1 MAAPEISAS
10 ITVNAPTSK
19 VWQRVT
25 DLSAM
30 GDRSPQCKKMILL
43 PRRSSSSASSTGAG
57 SAASAGNAG
66 NSASASAGA
75 GSTTNAAGAAPAPG
89 TVTINVNRQGILW
102 WPTWAVVTEVEPEK
116 VFEFKIP
123 LNGTRWRFELTP
135 TADGSELTP
144 TADGSQTTP
153 TADGS
158 QTVLT
163 EKRLAPGG
171 KTSLISRALV
181 AVVLGGEE
189 KFEASLQEGIQQTVR
204 ALARE
209 AENF

>member
-10 ITVNAPTSK
+10 TTVNAPTSK

-57 SAASAGNAG
+57 SAADASSNATG
-66 NSASASAGA
+66 T
-75 GSTTNAAGAAPAPG
+75 GSNAAAPAPG
-89 TVTINVNRQGILW
+89 TVTINLNRQGILW
-102 WPTWAVVTEVEPEK
+102 WPTWAVVTEVVPEK

-135 TADGSELTP
+135 TADGS
-144 TADGSQTTP
+144 
-153 TADGS
+153 

-171 KTSLISRALV
+171 KTSLISRVLV

>member
-10 ITVNAPTSK
+10 TTVNAPASK

-30 GDRSPQCKKMILL
+30 GDRSPQCRKMILL
-43 PRRSSSSASSTGAG
+43 PRRKSRA
-57 SAASAGNAG
+57 
-66 NSASASAGA
+66 AGA
-75 GSTTNAAGAAPAPG
+75 DSNATGTGSNAAAPAPG
-89 TVTINVNRQGILW
+89 TVSINFNRQGLLW
-102 WPTWAVVTEVEPEK
+102 WPTWAVVTEVVPEK

-135 TADGSELTP
+135 TADG
-144 TADGSQTTP
+144 A
-153 TADGS
+153 

-163 EKRLAPGG
+163 ETRLAPGG
-171 KTSLISRALV
+171 KTSLISRVLV
-181 AVVLGGEE
+181 AAVLGGEE
-189 KFEASLQEGIQQTVR
+189 KFEASLQEGIQQTIR

>member
-10 ITVNAPTSK
+10 TTVNAPASK

-30 GDRSPQCKKMILL
+30 GKRSPQCKKMILL
-43 PRRSSSSASSTGAG
+43 PRRK
-57 SAASAGNAG
+57 ASAGNAG
-66 NSASASAGA
+66 NSAGAGA
-75 GSTTNAAGAAPAPG
+75 SGSAGAAPAPG
-89 TVTINVNRQGILW
+89 TVTINFNRQGILW
-102 WPTWAVVTEVEPEK
+102 WPTWAVVTKVEPEQ

-123 LNGTRWRFELTP
+123 LNGTRWRFELAP
-135 TADGSELTP
+135 AAD
-144 TADGSQTTP
+144 D
-153 TADGS
+153 S

-171 KTSLISRALV
+171 KTSLISRVLV

>member
-10 ITVNAPTSK
+10 TTVNAPASR
-19 VWQRVT
+19 VWQRVIN
-25 DLSAM
+25 LSAM
-30 GDRSPQCKKMILL
+30 GQRSPQCKKMILL
-43 PRRSSSSASSTGAG
+43 PRRSSSSNSSAADAG
-57 SAASAGNAG
+57 AASASVGT
-66 NSASASAGA
+66 
-75 GSTTNAAGAAPAPG
+75 GSNAPAPTPG
-89 TVTINVNRQGILW
+89 TVTINLNRQGILW
-102 WPTWAVVTEVEPEK
+102 WPTWAVVTEVVPEK

-123 LNGTRWRFELTP
+123 LNGTRWRFEL
-135 TADGSELTP
+135 A
-144 TADGSQTTP
+144 P

-171 KTSLISRALV
+171 KTSFISRALV

>member
-30 GDRSPQCKKMILL
+30 GQRSPQCKKMILL

-57 SAASAGNAG
+57 NAG
-66 NSASASAGA
+66 NSASAGAGA
-75 GSTTNAAGAAPAPG
+75 GSTTNAADAAPAPG

-135 TADGSELTP
+135 TADGS
-144 TADGSQTTP
+144 
-153 TADGS
+153 

-181 AVVLGGEE
+181 AAVLGGEE

>member
-10 ITVNAPTSK
+10 TTVNAPASK

-30 GDRSPQCKKMILL
+30 GQRSPQCKKMILL
-43 PRRSSSSASSTGAG
+43 PRRKA

-66 NSASASAGA
+66 NSAGAGA
-75 GSTTNAAGAAPAPG
+75 SGSAGAAPAPG
-89 TVTINVNRQGILW
+89 TVTINFNRQGILW

-135 TADGSELTP
+135 TP
-144 TADGSQTTP
+144 
-153 TADGS
+153 DGS

-171 KTSLISRALV
+171 KTSLISRVLV

>member
-10 ITVNAPTSK
+10 TTVNAPASK

-57 SAASAGNAG
+57 SAADASSNATG
-66 NSASASAGA
+66 T
-75 GSTTNAAGAAPAPG
+75 GSNAAAPAPG
-89 TVTINVNRQGILW
+89 TVTINLNRQGILW
-102 WPTWAVVTEVEPEK
+102 WPTWAVVTEVVPEK

-135 TADGSELTP
+135 TADGS
-144 TADGSQTTP
+144 
-153 TADGS
+153 

-171 KTSLISRALV
+171 KTSLISRVLV

>member
-10 ITVNAPTSK
+10 ITVNAPTSR

-57 SAASAGNAG
+57 SAAGASNAG
-66 NSASASAGA
+66 NSASVGT
-75 GSTTNAAGAAPAPG
+75 GSNATAPTPG
-89 TVTINVNRQGILW
+89 TVTINLNRQGILW

-135 TADGSELTP
+135 TADGSQTAP
-144 TADGSQTTP
+144 TAD
-153 TADGS
+153 DS

-181 AVVLGGEE
+181 AAVLGGEE

>member
-43 PRRSSSSASSTGAG
+43 PRRKSRTANAVGTG
-57 SAASAGNAG
+57 SAAV
-66 NSASASAGA
+66 
-75 GSTTNAAGAAPAPG
+75 PAPG
-89 TVTINVNRQGILW
+89 TVTINFNRQGLLW
-102 WPTWAVVTEVEPEK
+102 WPTWAVVTEVVPEK

-135 TADGSELTP
+135 AADG
-144 TADGSQTTP
+144 A
-153 TADGS
+153 

-171 KTSLISRALV
+171 KTSLISRVLV

-189 KFEASLQEGIQQTVR
+189 KFEASLQEGIQQTIR

>member
-10 ITVNAPTSK
+10 TTVNAPASK

-30 GDRSPQCKKMILL
+30 GKRSPQCKKMILL
-43 PRRSSSSASSTGAG
+43 PRRKA

-66 NSASASAGA
+66 NSAGAGA
-75 GSTTNAAGAAPAPG
+75 SGSAGAAPAPG
-89 TVTINVNRQGILW
+89 TVTINFNRQGILW

-135 TADGSELTP
+135 TP
-144 TADGSQTTP
+144 
-153 TADGS
+153 DGS

-171 KTSLISRALV
+171 KTSLISRVLV

-189 KFEASLQEGIQQTVR
+189 KFEASLQEGIQQTIR

>member
-43 PRRSSSSASSTGAG
+43 PRRKSSTGA
-57 SAASAGNAG
+57 SNAG
-66 NSASASAGA
+66 NSASVGT
-75 GSTTNAAGAAPAPG
+75 GSNATAPAPG

-123 LNGTRWRFELTP
+123 LNGTRWRF
-135 TADGSELTP
+135 ELTP

>member
-57 SAASAGNAG
+57 SAAGASNAG
-66 NSASASAGA
+66 NSASVGT
-75 GSTTNAAGAAPAPG
+75 GSNATAPAPG
-89 TVTINVNRQGILW
+89 TVTINLNRQGILW
-102 WPTWAVVTEVEPEK
+102 WPTWAVVTEVVPEK

-123 LNGTRWRFELTP
+123 LNGTRWRF
-135 TADGSELTP
+135 ELTP

>member
-10 ITVNAPTSK
+10 TTVNAPASK

-30 GDRSPQCKKMILL
+30 GKRSPQCKKMILL
-43 PRRSSSSASSTGAG
+43 PRRK
-57 SAASAGNAG
+57 ASAGNAG
-66 NSASASAGA
+66 NSAGAGA
-75 GSTTNAAGAAPAPG
+75 SGSAGAAPAPG
-89 TVTINVNRQGILW
+89 TVTINFNRQGILW

-135 TADGSELTP
+135 TP
-144 TADGSQTTP
+144 
-153 TADGS
+153 DGS

-171 KTSLISRALV
+171 KTSLISRVLI

-189 KFEASLQEGIQQTVR
+189 KFEASLQEGIQQTIR

>member
-10 ITVNAPTSK
+10 TTVNAPASK

-30 GDRSPQCKKMILL
+30 GKRSPQCKKMILL
-43 PRRSSSSASSTGAG
+43 PRRKSSTGAG
-57 SAASAGNAG
+57 G
-66 NSASASAGA
+66 SAGA
-75 GSTTNAAGAAPAPG
+75 GASGSAGAAPAPG
-89 TVTINVNRQGILW
+89 TVTINFNRQGILW

-135 TADGSELTP
+135 TP
-144 TADGSQTTP
+144 
-153 TADGS
+153 DGS

-171 KTSLISRALV
+171 KTSLISRVLV

>member
-10 ITVNAPTSK
+10 TTVNAPASR
-19 VWQRVT
+19 VWQRVI

-30 GDRSPQCKKMILL
+30 GQRSPQCKKMILL
-43 PRRSSSSASSTGAG
+43 PRRSSSSNSSAADAG
-57 SAASAGNAG
+57 AASADNAG
-66 NSASASAGA
+66 NSASVGT
-75 GSTTNAAGAAPAPG
+75 GSNAPAPAPG
-89 TVTINVNRQGILW
+89 TVTINFNRQGILW
-102 WPTWAVVTEVEPEK
+102 WPTWAVVTEVVPEK

-135 TADGSELTP
+135 TADGSQTVP
-144 TADGSQTTP
+144 ASDGT
-153 TADGS
+153 

-171 KTSLISRALV
+171 KTSFISRALV

>member
-10 ITVNAPTSK
+10 ITVNAPASR
-19 VWQRVT
+19 VWQRVI

-30 GDRSPQCKKMILL
+30 GQRSPQCKKMILL
-43 PRRSSSSASSTGAG
+43 PRRSSSSASS
-57 SAASAGNAG
+57 NA
-66 NSASASAGA
+66 
-75 GSTTNAAGAAPAPG
+75 TAPAPG
-89 TVTINVNRQGILW
+89 TVTINLNRQGILW
-102 WPTWAVVTEVEPEK
+102 WPTWAVVTEVVPEK

-123 LNGTRWRFELTP
+123 LNGTRWRFEL
-135 TADGSELTP
+135 A
-144 TADGSQTTP
+144 P

>member
-10 ITVNAPTSK
+10 ITVNAPTSR

-43 PRRSSSSASSTGAG
+43 PRRSSSSASS
-57 SAASAGNAG
+57 NA
-66 NSASASAGA
+66 
-75 GSTTNAAGAAPAPG
+75 TAPAPG
-89 TVTINVNRQGILW
+89 TVTINLNRQGILW
-102 WPTWAVVTEVEPEK
+102 WPTWAVVTEVVPEQ

-135 TADGSELTP
+135 TADGSQTVP
-144 TADGSQTTP
+144 TSDGT
-153 TADGS
+153 

-171 KTSLISRALV
+171 KTSFISRALV

-209 AENF
+209 AEDF

>member
-10 ITVNAPTSK
+10 TTVNAPASR
-19 VWQRVT
+19 VWQRVIN
-25 DLSAM
+25 LSAM
-30 GDRSPQCKKMILL
+30 GQRSPQCKKMILL
-43 PRRSSSSASSTGAG
+43 PRRSSSSNSSAADAG

-66 NSASASAGA
+66 NSASVGT
-75 GSTTNAAGAAPAPG
+75 GSNAAAPAPG
-89 TVTINVNRQGILW
+89 AVTINLNRQGILW
-102 WPTWAVVTEVEPEK
+102 WPTWAVVTEVVPEK

-123 LNGTRWRFELTP
+123 LNGTRWRFEL
-135 TADGSELTP
+135 A
-144 TADGSQTTP
+144 P

-171 KTSLISRALV
+171 KTSFISRALV
-181 AVVLGGEE
+181 AAVLGGEE

-209 AENF
+209 AEDF

>member
-10 ITVNAPTSK
+10 TTVNASASK

-30 GDRSPQCKKMILL
+30 GQRSPQCKKMILL
-43 PRRSSSSASSTGAG
+43 PRGSSSSNSSAADAG
-57 SAASAGNAG
+57 SAAG
-66 NSASASAGA
+66 
-75 GSTTNAAGAAPAPG
+75 TAPTPG
-89 TVTINVNRQGILW
+89 TVTINFNRQGLLW

-135 TADGSELTP
+135 AADGT
-144 TADGSQTTP
+144 
-153 TADGS
+153 

-163 EKRLAPGG
+163 EKRLVPGG
-171 KTSLISRALV
+171 NTSLVSRVLV
-181 AVVLGGEE
+181 AAVLGGEE
-189 KFEASLQEGIQQTVR
+189 KFEASLQEGIQQTIR

>member
-10 ITVNAPTSK
+10 TTVNAPASK

-30 GDRSPQCKKMILL
+30 GQRSPQCKKMILL
-43 PRRSSSSASSTGAG
+43 PRRKSSAAGTGNVG
-57 SAASAGNAG
+57 
-66 NSASASAGA
+66 ASASAGA
-75 GSTTNAAGAAPAPG
+75 NAAGADASGSAGAAPAPG
-89 TVTINVNRQGILW
+89 TVTINFNRQGILW

-135 TADGSELTP
+135 TADGS
-144 TADGSQTTP
+144 QTTP

-171 KTSLISRALV
+171 KTSLISRVLV

-189 KFEASLQEGIQQTVR
+189 KFEASLQEGIQQTIR

>member
-66 NSASASAGA
+66 NSASAGAGA

-135 TADGSELTP
+135 TADGS
-144 TADGSQTTP
+144 
-153 TADGS
+153 

>member
-10 ITVNAPTSK
+10 TTVNAPTSK

-57 SAASAGNAG
+57 SAAD
-66 NSASASAGA
+66 AS
-75 GSTTNAAGAAPAPG
+75 TNAAGAGGNAAAPAPG
-89 TVTINVNRQGILW
+89 TVTINLNRQGILW

-123 LNGTRWRFELTP
+123 LNGTRWRFEL
-135 TADGSELTP
+135 A
-144 TADGSQTTP
+144 P

-189 KFEASLQEGIQQTVR
+189 KFEANLQEGIQQTVR

>member
-10 ITVNAPTSK
+10 TTVNAPASK

-30 GDRSPQCKKMILL
+30 GKRSPQCKKMILL
-43 PRRSSSSASSTGAG
+43 PRRKSSAAGAG
-57 SAASAGNAG
+57 NSG
-66 NSASASAGA
+66 NSASAG
-75 GSTTNAAGAAPAPG
+75 AAGAAPAPG
-89 TVTINVNRQGILW
+89 TVTINFNRQGILW
-102 WPTWAVVTEVEPEK
+102 WPTWAVVTEVVPEK
-116 VFEFKIP
+116 VFEFKVP

-135 TADGSELTP
+135 TADGTQTP
-144 TADGSQTTP
+144 TADDSQTTP
-153 TADGS
+153 TPDGS

-163 EKRLAPGG
+163 ENRLAPGG
-171 KTSLISRALV
+171 KTSLISRVLV
-181 AVVLGGEE
+181 AAVLGGEE

-209 AENF
+209 AESF

>member
-10 ITVNAPTSK
+10 TTVNAPASK

-30 GDRSPQCKKMILL
+30 GQRSPQCKKMILL
-43 PRRSSSSASSTGAG
+43 PRGKSRAASEASAGTDASMG
-57 SAASAGNAG
+57 SAAGASNAG
-66 NSASASAGA
+66 NSA
-75 GSTTNAAGAAPAPG
+75 NAAGTGSAAVPAPG
-89 TVTINVNRQGILW
+89 TVTINFNRQGLLW
-102 WPTWAVVTEVEPEK
+102 WPTWAVVTEVVPEK

-123 LNGTRWRFELTP
+123 LNGTRWRFELSP
-135 TADGSELTP
+135 TADG
-144 TADGSQTTP
+144 A
-153 TADGS
+153 

-171 KTSLISRALV
+171 KTSLISRVLV
-181 AVVLGGEE
+181 AAVLGGEE
-189 KFEASLQEGIQQTVR
+189 KFEASLQEGIQQTIR

>member
-10 ITVNAPTSK
+10 TTVNAPASK

-30 GDRSPQCKKMILL
+30 GKRSPQCKKMILL
-43 PRRSSSSASSTGAG
+43 PRRK
-57 SAASAGNAG
+57 ASAGNAG
-66 NSASASAGA
+66 NSAGAGA
-75 GSTTNAAGAAPAPG
+75 SGSAGAAPAPG
-89 TVTINVNRQGILW
+89 TVTINFNRQGILW

-135 TADGSELTP
+135 TP
-144 TADGSQTTP
+144 
-153 TADGS
+153 DGS

-171 KTSLISRALV
+171 KTSLISRVLV

-189 KFEASLQEGIQQTVR
+189 KFEASLQEGIQQTIR

>member
-10 ITVNAPTSK
+10 TTVNAPASK

-30 GDRSPQCKKMILL
+30 GQRSPQCKKMILL
-43 PRRSSSSASSTGAG
+43 PRRKSSAAD
-57 SAASAGNAG
+57 
-66 NSASASAGA
+66 
-75 GSTTNAAGAAPAPG
+75 AAPAPG
-89 TVTINVNRQGILW
+89 TVTINLNRQGILW
-102 WPTWAVVTEVEPEK
+102 WPTWAVVTEVVPEK

-123 LNGTRWRFELTP
+123 LNGTRWRFEI
-135 TADGSELTP
+135 S
-144 TADGSQTTP
+144 P

-171 KTSLISRALV
+171 KTSLISRVLV
-181 AVVLGGEE
+181 AAVLGGEE
-189 KFEASLQEGIQQTVR
+189 KFEASLQEGIQQTIR

>member
-10 ITVNAPTSK
+10 TTVNAPASK

-30 GDRSPQCKKMILL
+30 GKRSPQCKKMILL
-43 PRRSSSSASSTGAG
+43 PRRK
-57 SAASAGNAG
+57 ASACNAG
-66 NSASASAGA
+66 NSAGAGA
-75 GSTTNAAGAAPAPG
+75 SGSAGAAPAPG
-89 TVTINVNRQGILW
+89 TVTINFNRQGILW

-135 TADGSELTP
+135 TADGS
-144 TADGSQTTP
+144 QTTP

-171 KTSLISRALV
+171 KTSLISRVLV

-189 KFEASLQEGIQQTVR
+189 KFEASLQEGIQQTIR

>member
-30 GDRSPQCKKMILL
+30 GQRSPQCKKMILL
-43 PRRSSSSASSTGAG
+43 PRRKAS
-57 SAASAGNAG
+57 
-66 NSASASAGA
+66 
-75 GSTTNAAGAAPAPG
+75 AAGAAPAPG
-89 TVTINVNRQGILW
+89 TVTINLNRQGILW

-135 TADGSELTP
+135 TADGS
-144 TADGSQTTP
+144 QTTP

-171 KTSLISRALV
+171 KTSLISRVLV

-189 KFEASLQEGIQQTVR
+189 KFEASLQEGIQQTIR

>member
-30 GDRSPQCKKMILL
+30 GQRSPQCKKMILL

-57 SAASAGNAG
+57 SAAGASNAG
-66 NSASASAGA
+66 NSASVGT
-75 GSTTNAAGAAPAPG
+75 GSNATAPAPG
-89 TVTINVNRQGILW
+89 TVTINLNRQGILW
-102 WPTWAVVTEVEPEK
+102 WPTWAVVTEVVPEK

-123 LNGTRWRFELTP
+123 LNGTRWRF
-135 TADGSELTP
+135 ELTP

>member
-43 PRRSSSSASSTGAG
+43 PRRSSSSASSTGA
-57 SAASAGNAG
+57 SNAAGASTNA
-66 NSASASAGA
+66 AGA
-75 GSTTNAAGAAPAPG
+75 GSNAAAPAPG
-89 TVTINVNRQGILW
+89 TVTINLNRQGILW

-135 TADGSELTP
+135 TADGS
-144 TADGSQTTP
+144 
-153 TADGS
+153 

-181 AVVLGGEE
+181 AAALGGEE

>member
-30 GDRSPQCKKMILL
+30 GQRSPQCKKMILL

-57 SAASAGNAG
+57 SAAGASNAG
-66 NSASASAGA
+66 NSASVGT
-75 GSTTNAAGAAPAPG
+75 GSNATAPAPG
-89 TVTINVNRQGILW
+89 TVTINLNRQGILW
-102 WPTWAVVTEVEPEK
+102 WPTWAVVTEVVPEK

-123 LNGTRWRFELTP
+123 LNGTRWRF
-135 TADGSELTP
+135 ELTP

-209 AENF
+209 AENL

>member
-25 DLSAM
+25 ELSAM

-43 PRRSSSSASSTGAG
+43 PRRKASAGPDADTG
-57 SAASAGNAG
+57 SAASEGNAG
-66 NSASASAGA
+66 NSASVGT
-75 GSTTNAAGAAPAPG
+75 GSNATAPAPG
-89 TVTINVNRQGILW
+89 TVTINLNRQGILW
-102 WPTWAVVTEVEPEK
+102 WPTWAVVTEVVPEK

-135 TADGSELTP
+135 TADGSQ
-144 TADGSQTTP
+144 TAP

-171 KTSLISRALV
+171 KTSFISRALV

-209 AENF
+209 AEDF

>member
-10 ITVNAPTSK
+10 TTVNAPASK

-30 GDRSPQCKKMILL
+30 GKRSPQCKKMILL
-43 PRRSSSSASSTGAG
+43 PRRKA

-66 NSASASAGA
+66 NSAGAGA
-75 GSTTNAAGAAPAPG
+75 SGSAGAAPAPG
-89 TVTINVNRQGILW
+89 TVTINFNRQGILW

-123 LNGTRWRFELTP
+123 LNGTRWRFELAP
-135 TADGSELTP
+135 AADG
-144 TADGSQTTP
+144 A
-153 TADGS
+153 

-171 KTSLISRALV
+171 KTSLISRVLV

-189 KFEASLQEGIQQTVR
+189 KFEASLQEGIQQTIR

>member
-10 ITVNAPTSK
+10 TTVNAPASK

-30 GDRSPQCKKMILL
+30 GQRSPQCKKMILL
-43 PRRSSSSASSTGAG
+43 PRGSSSSNSSAPGTA
-57 SAASAGNAG
+57 
-66 NSASASAGA
+66 
-75 GSTTNAAGAAPAPG
+75 NAAGAGAPAPTPAPG
-89 TVTINVNRQGILW
+89 TVTINFNRQGLLW
-102 WPTWAVVTEVEPEK
+102 WPTWAVVTEVVPEK

-135 TADGSELTP
+135 TADG
-144 TADGSQTTP
+144 A
-153 TADGS
+153 

-163 EKRLAPGG
+163 EKRLVPGG
-171 KTSLISRALV
+171 NTSLVSRVLV
-181 AVVLGGEE
+181 AAVLGGEE
-189 KFEASLQEGIQQTVR
+189 KFEASLQEGIQQTIR

>member
-10 ITVNAPTSK
+10 TTVNAPASK

-30 GDRSPQCKKMILL
+30 GQRSPQCKKMILL
-43 PRRSSSSASSTGAG
+43 PRGKSRTANAVGTG
-57 SAASAGNAG
+57 SAAVP
-66 NSASASAGA
+66 
-75 GSTTNAAGAAPAPG
+75 TPG
-89 TVTINVNRQGILW
+89 TVTINFNRQGLLW

-123 LNGTRWRFELTP
+123 LNGTRWRFEL
-135 TADGSELTP
+135 
-144 TADGSQTTP
+144 TP

>member
-30 GDRSPQCKKMILL
+30 GQRSPQCKKMILL

-57 SAASAGNAG
+57 NAG
-66 NSASASAGA
+66 NSASAGAGA
-75 GSTTNAAGAAPAPG
+75 GSTTNAADAAPAPG
-89 TVTINVNRQGILW
+89 TVTINFNRQGILW
-102 WPTWAVVTEVEPEK
+102 WPTWAVVTEVVPEK

-135 TADGSELTP
+135 TADGSQ
-144 TADGSQTTP
+144 TAP

-181 AVVLGGEE
+181 AAVLGGEE

>member
-10 ITVNAPTSK
+10 ITVNAPTSR

-43 PRRSSSSASSTGAG
+43 PRRSSSSASS
-57 SAASAGNAG
+57 NA
-66 NSASASAGA
+66 
-75 GSTTNAAGAAPAPG
+75 TAPAPG
-89 TVTINVNRQGILW
+89 TVTINLNRQGILW
-102 WPTWAVVTEVEPEK
+102 WPTWAVVTEVVPEQ

-135 TADGSELTP
+135 TADGSQTAP
-144 TADGSQTTP
+144 TADGT
-153 TADGS
+153 

-171 KTSLISRALV
+171 KTSFISRALV

-209 AENF
+209 AEDF

>member
-10 ITVNAPTSK
+10 TTVNAPASK

-30 GDRSPQCKKMILL
+30 GQRSPQCKKMILL
-43 PRRSSSSASSTGAG
+43 PRRKSSAAGAG
-57 SAASAGNAG
+57 NVG
-66 NSASASAGA
+66 ASASAGVSA
-75 GSTTNAAGAAPAPG
+75 VGAAPAPG
-89 TVTINVNRQGILW
+89 TVTINLNRQGILW

-135 TADGSELTP
+135 TP
-144 TADGSQTTP
+144 
-153 TADGS
+153 DGS

-171 KTSLISRALV
+171 KTSLISRVLV

-189 KFEASLQEGIQQTVR
+189 KFEASLQEGIQQTIR

>member
-10 ITVNAPTSK
+10 TTVNAPASK

-30 GDRSPQCKKMILL
+30 GKRSPQCKKMILL
-43 PRRSSSSASSTGAG
+43 PRRKSSTGAG
-57 SAASAGNAG
+57 AS
-66 NSASASAGA
+66 
-75 GSTTNAAGAAPAPG
+75 GSAGAAPAPG
-89 TVTINVNRQGILW
+89 TVTINFNRQGILW

-135 TADGSELTP
+135 TP
-144 TADGSQTTP
+144 
-153 TADGS
+153 DGS

-171 KTSLISRALV
+171 KTSLISRVLV
-181 AVVLGGEE
+181 AIVLGGEE
-189 KFEASLQEGIQQTVR
+189 KFEASLQEGIQQTIR